1 MFPFFNSYLPEYLWR
16 EKVKREGG
24 DLFLALLKLIAEKQ
38 KDQNPETDQAEV
50 GNIILNSK

>member
-50 GNIILNSK
+50 GNIILN